1 MRSGERGSSGDA
13 PLSSGGSEQ
22 FEGYY
27 ALVHFIVEQNTFH
40 LLDIQ
45 MQIQMAF

>member
-1 MRSGERGSSGDA
+1 MRSGEQGSSEDA

-27 ALVHFIVEQNTFH
+27 ALVHLIGEQNSFH

-45 MQIQMAF
+45 TQIQMAF